1 MSFLD
6 EKQKRLLESYGETQD
21 IEYLDEH
28 LDDEVVPDLEFFSS
42 ESVNDK
48 KIKDLMEIL
57 KCISVKHSTC
67 IECIY
72 YIKNP

>member
-6 EKQKRLLESYGETQD
+6 ERQKRLLEGYGEPQE

-28 LDDEVVPDLEFFSS
+28 LNDEVVPDLEFFSS
-42 ESVNDK
+42 QSVNDK
-48 KIKDLMEIL
+48 KIKDLMKSL
-57 KCISVKHSTC
+57 KCITVKHSTC

-72 YIKNP
+72 YVKKS

>member
-1 MSFLD
+1 MSFSD
-6 EKQKRLLESYGETQD
+6 EWQKRLLEGYGEPQE

-48 KIKDLMEIL
+48 KIKDLMESL

-72 YIKNP
+72 YVKNS

>member
-1 MSFLD
+1 MSFSD
-6 EKQKRLLESYGETQD
+6 NKQKILLEGYGETED

-28 LDDEVVPDLEFFSS
+28 LNDEVVPDLEFFSS

-48 KIKDLMEIL
+48 KIKDLMESL

-72 YIKNP
+72 YVKNS

>member
-1 MSFLD
+1 MSFSD
-6 EKQKRLLESYGETQD
+6 EKQKRLLEGYGEHQE

-48 KIKDLMEIL
+48 KIKDLMESL

-72 YIKNP
+72 YVKDS